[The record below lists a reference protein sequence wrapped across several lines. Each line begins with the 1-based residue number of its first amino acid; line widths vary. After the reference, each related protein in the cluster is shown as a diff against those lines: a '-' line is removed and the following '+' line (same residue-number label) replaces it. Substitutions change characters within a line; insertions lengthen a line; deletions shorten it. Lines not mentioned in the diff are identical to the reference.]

1 MHEHCNSYCNT
12 IYLNVFE
19 MSNFLANTMKQMCFK
34 QTLEIKKRWRASVI
48 FCMILNKIPR
58 KSFVVFY
65 AQFIY
70 NR

>member
-1 MHEHCNSYCNT
+1 MNT
-12 IYLNVFE
+12 ATVTATQIYLNVFE